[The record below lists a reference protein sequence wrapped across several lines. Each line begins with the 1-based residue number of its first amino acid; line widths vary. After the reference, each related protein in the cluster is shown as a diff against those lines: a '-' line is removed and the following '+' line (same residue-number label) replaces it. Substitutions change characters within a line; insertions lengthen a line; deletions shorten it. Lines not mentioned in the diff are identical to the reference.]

1 MDESI
6 KLAIIG
12 WIIIIA
18 FVVGRAI
25 YRKQQEKKKYSKAV
39 TALRKIVKARNDKE
53 FIDANLELR
62 KEIDKKNK
70 LYFKSVDAALE
81 YMEKFFKNYPIE
93 KKHLYYGKV
102 LHLDSKK
109 TLAFVKLLCI
119 INGKTDYA
127 MATAVKS
134 NELKKPLKKGDFVYV
149 GIEDVGKV
157 IPYKKSTTP
166 AALKKLINANN
177 TKGVIVAKAS
187 LGLDIKNSRFDLDE

>member
-109 TLAFVKLLCI
+109 TYAFVKLLCI